1 MQLVY
6 LQEVNFYN
14 VIDYILH
21 GKEEIKVLPW
31 VISSMMWKMELYHL
45 IMYVLLLHPY
55 IIQKLL
61 GAYITAF
68 DLVLF

>member
-21 GKEEIKVLPW
+21 GKEEIKV
-31 VISSMMWKMELYHL
+31 SE
-45 IMYVLLLHPY
+45 
-55 IIQKLL
+55 
-61 GAYITAF
+61 
-68 DLVLF
+68 